1 MTSDE
6 RRVDGRALRHRHRRP
21 ELLDAAVEYV
31 LEHGIADLSLRP
43 FARELG
49 VTHATLLRHFGSKE
63 ELVREVVVRIREDL
77 LDESARLPPDRAP
90 ATPAEA
96 MWGAWRRLTDPA
108 QRRQFVLLFELVA
121 AHARDPGRF
130 GPLAPLLVADFLGPV
145 RASLEGY
152 GLPAHDAEELA
163 TGFLALVRGLQL
175 DLAVTGDEQRVDEA
189 MGLYVRAVTAAG
201 GPPPAGD

>member
-1 MTSDE
+1 MSSDE

-49 VTHATLLRHFGSKE
+49 VTHATLLRHFGTKE
-63 ELVREVVVRIREDL
+63 ELVREVVVRVREDL

-96 MWGAWRRLTDPA
+96 MRGAWRRLTDPA

-121 AHARDPGRF
+121 AHARDPERF
-130 GPLAPLLVADFLGPV
+130 GPLAPLLVTDFLGPV
-145 RASLEGY
+145 RQSLERY
-152 GLPAHDAEELA
+152 GVRDADAVA

-175 DLAVTGDEQRVDEA
+175 DLAVTGDEQRAEA
-189 MGLYVRAVTAAG
+189 ALEHYVRSVTVAR
-201 GPPPAGD
+201 D